1 MLPQKALA
9 GWKMISLGSGRCHE
23 RGAWGFIPSG
33 GTMGKSSHGK
43 QKKHVLLKMWSW
55 KSRIIRLFGG
65 KVELQTK
72 GCERST

>member
-43 QKKHVLLKMWSW
+43 QKKQNMS
-55 KSRIIRLFGG
+55 F
-65 KVELQTK
+65 
-72 GCERST
+72 